1 MDATSKNVSNMY
13 RKFPYP
19 FPNSKTKN
27 VNELLNLF
35 KIFSIENKFNF
46 DNKNVLDVGT
56 GTGHR
61 IMNVAL
67 NYKKTCFLG
76 LDFSKNSIKIAQEL
90 VKKNQATNIKFSV
103 ANLLKKIDSKQ
114 KFDVIL
120 SMGVLH
126 HVSNPERGLK
136 NILSVLEKNGILFLY
151 LYGKLGGHQR
161 MIKKKI
167 ISLLLKNKTNY
178 EEGIKLVKEMKF
190 DSFEYGWNIDY
201 KTELEK
207 NSVIVDAYLHANEK
221 LYDFDDI
228 HALMQNS
235 GLFGYAIFGITTK
248 TQGLLFTTKINSKQK
263 LKTPYSDINK
273 FLSSKIALKHF
284 DSLDIKNKCKIIELF
299 YEPNGYTIIGLTKK
313 MYNSLG
319 TKSRLKQNFVKL
331 NVLS

>member
-161 MIKKKI
+161 IINKKI

-178 EEGIKLVKEMKF
+178 EKGIKLVKEMKF

-201 KTELEK
+201 KNELEK
-207 NSVIVDAYLHANEK
+207 NSVIVDAYLHTNEK

-228 HALMQNS
+228 DTLMQNS
-235 GLFGYAIFGITTK
+235 GLFGYSIFGITTK
-248 TQGLLFTTKINSKQK
+248 TQGLLFTTKINSKRK
-263 LKTPYSDINK
+263 LKIPYSDINK
-273 FLSSKIALKHF
+273 FFSSKISLKCF
-284 DSLDIKNKCKIIELF
+284 DSLDIKDKCKIIELF

-313 MYNSLG
+313 MYNSLDP
-319 TKSRLKQNFVKL
+319 KSRIKQNFVKC
-331 NVLS
+331 